1 MIKFDLS
8 QGDRGDFYITSKKI
22 FTKDEAKKVIKEL
35 NMLQKLGISLFSEN
49 RTHVYIKVSDYKRLK
64 LFASGKGLC
73 KIKGGIYNNE
83 PEEIVKVVENTEDGI
98 LQNLLGRI
106 PKPEER

>member
-49 RTHVYIKVSDYKRLK
+49 RTHVCIKVSDYKRLK
-64 LFASGKGLC
+64 RIREIGIELLDAGKKTRETNTPYHVIQKFHDFKFAIFGKE
-73 KIKGGIYNNE
+73 K
-83 PEEIVKVVENTEDGI
+83 
-98 LQNLLGRI
+98 RF
-106 PKPEER
+106 

>member
-64 LFASGKGLC
+64 RIREIGIELLDAC
-73 KIKGGIYNNE
+73 KKTRETNTPIDVIIKFQEFKLAIFGR
-83 PEEIVKVVENTEDGI
+83 EIN
-98 LQNLLGRI
+98 
-106 PKPEER
+106 P